1 MKKEIWKDIKG
12 YENKYQVS
20 NKGRVKRL
28 SYKIFGKVYPDRVL
42 KQDYIDGEPM
52 VILFKNNNSERFEVK
67 ALMELAEFNGEVD
80 FKEKSQ
86 SEIVGVQSVIEVYKD
101 GIFILK
107 GLDSRILAEKL
118 ISNGLVDNK
127 NIETVSRGIRKA
139 IQKNKIYLN
148 LTFKETYEKRYLLA
162 KNDKKI
168 ALFNTLSEMADWLLA
183 SGTLTG
189 VRKETVIRNIR
200 KAIKENKTYH
210 NFEIIDNN

>member
-1 MKKEIWKDIKG
+1 
-12 YENKYQVS
+12 
-20 NKGRVKRL
+20 
-28 SYKIFGKVYPDRVL
+28 
-42 KQDYIDGEPM
+42 M